1 MKTLRAL
8 LILGRVSNLPTVW
21 SNCLAGWFLG
31 WGNFDLN
38 TLRTPGFALLI
49 LASTMFYI
57 AGMFLNDAFDADWDR
72 THRTE
77 RPIPS
82 GAIES
87 RTVWWL
93 GIAGLAIG
101 MGITGCLGNAT
112 AITGLLLM
120 NCILIYNFIH
130 KHTAWSVL
138 FMGGCRALLI
148 LLAGAMAYAESGRK
162 LPFLLSEDAG
172 AVTWAAVAMA
182 TYVIGLSCMAR
193 AESKPAAVDWW
204 PALLMI
210 SPVIPAILVYDG
222 KLRDNALLLCAVL
235 ALWVFRNLRF
245 AFAMNPRQVGRAVGG
260 WLAGIVIVDMIAVAS
275 APPRLGC
282 VFLALFILALLLQ
295 KKVPAT

>member
-31 WGNFDLN
+31 WGNFDFN
-38 TLRTPGFALLI
+38 TLRKPGFALLI
-49 LASTMFYI
+49 LAATMFYI
-57 AGMFLNDAFDADWDR
+57 AGMLLNDACDVDWDR
-72 THRTE
+72 AHRPE

-87 RTVWWL
+87 RTVWCL
-93 GIAGLAIG
+93 GIGGLAIG
-101 MGITGCLGNAT
+101 MGIAGGLGKVT
-112 AITGLLLM
+112 AIIGLLLM

-130 KHTAWSVL
+130 KRTAWSVL
-138 FMGGCRALLI
+138 FMGGCRALLV

-162 LPFLLSEDAG
+162 LPFLLCEEAG
-172 AVTWAAVAMA
+172 ALTWAAAALA

-193 AESKPAAVDWW
+193 AESQPDAVDWW

-210 SPVIPAILVYDG
+210 SPVIPSILIHDG

-235 ALWVFRNLRF
+235 SLWIFRNLRF

-260 WLAGIVIVDMIAVAS
+260 WLAGIVIVDMLAVAA
-275 APPRLGC
+275 APREAGA